1 MKNDKNN
8 YIHPSIHHSTEEKIW
23 ENKAILSSS
32 TSIQCQ
38 TESWQM
44 IIYKKRGNKIDNGWK
59 WNMWEIYSK
68 FRNSMVIVAM
78 GRLKRWHI
86 HTQKMCWK
94 CKKRNLFARFI
105 LSLTLLIF
113 FYLRIAHTHRYKTIL
128 PFLGAVFINLHNP
141 MAKKYSEINNRA
153 KYTLHKLILDRVTHG
168 HK

>member
-8 YIHPSIHHSTEEKIW
+8 YIHPSIHHSTKEKTW
-23 ENKAILSSS
+23 KEENKAILSSS

-44 IIYKKRGNKIDNGWK
+44 IIYKKRGNKIYNGWK

-94 CKKRNLFARFI
+94 CKKRNLFTRFI
-105 LSLTLLIF
+105 LSHSLNFRKFLLFVNRTHAQIQDDTSF
-113 FYLRIAHTHRYKTIL
+113 FGGCVH
-128 PFLGAVFINLHNP
+128 
-141 MAKKYSEINNRA
+141 
-153 KYTLHKLILDRVTHG
+153 
-168 HK
+168 